1 MNIEEQIFKINI
13 LESQKMQR
21 FRLSTNFIQFT
32 SPSETIVNSDYESDN
47 QPDQRLG
54 HNSEVIRVGNLLD
67 QVSFS
72 FFSKVKQKEIFIIF

>member
-1 MNIEEQIFKINI
+1 MNIEEKYLKINI

-54 HNSEVIRVGNLLD
+54 HNLEVIRVGNLLD

-72 FFSKVKQKEIFIIF
+72 F